1 MMCGFQDNKL
11 VDTNREKL
19 AKFYNTIK

>member
-19 AKFYNTIK
+19 AKF